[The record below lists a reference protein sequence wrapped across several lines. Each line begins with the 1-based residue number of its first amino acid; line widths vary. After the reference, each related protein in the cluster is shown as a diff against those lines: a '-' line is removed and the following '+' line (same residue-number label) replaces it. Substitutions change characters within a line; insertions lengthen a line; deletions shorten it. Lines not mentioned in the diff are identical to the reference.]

1 MYKKDNNGMLNE
13 KLYKYFL
20 SLDNVVSRP
29 MFGDLGF
36 FYQEAMFALLSK
48 GRFYIRGGEILDDLL
63 ISLNCAKFTHVKK
76 NTKAT
81 VNYYDVTRLS
91 MSHYSQLEQI
101 ITKART
107 ISHLQKG
114 QQRSLDNIRLRDLL
128 NMNWTLERMVKK
140 SGVTNVKMFFEL
152 GAVEVFIRVREKY
165 TMDIDDK
172 LLFKFAGAIQGTY
185 WELLSEK
192 QRQEL
197 LDQSLIC

>member
-1 MYKKDNNGMLNE
+1 
-13 KLYKYFL
+13 
-20 SLDNVVSRP
+20 
-29 MFGDLGF
+29 
-36 FYQEAMFALLSK
+36 
-48 GRFYIRGGEILDDLL
+48 
-63 ISLNCAKFTHVKK
+63 
-76 NTKAT
+76 
-81 VNYYDVTRLS
+81 

-172 LLFKFAGAIQGTY
+172 YGHATNAEMFEFIRDNLDFDQMIWEFGTEENPDWVHVSY
-185 WELLSEK
+185 VDADSNRKRCLQAYKEDGK
-192 QRQEL
+192 TKYKV
-197 LDQSLIC
+197 I